1 MRASTVVAG
10 SPAGAQVWA
19 VLELSGFIVGDPSQT
34 AFARYILN
42 NIIGSVQMNPQWEA
56 RQAQTTRDIS
66 GAVTRALHQMA
77 ASIAQHA
84 REQASH
90 DQIDVMSG
98 WEARNKTMDSIRER
112 RSEAI
117 TGTRAAND
125 DYLGVSHTVTNDYD
139 YYWYPAGGSIAR
151 TNTDTPPEYSNGWR
165 MMTTH

>member
-1 MRASTVVAG
+1 M
-10 SPAGAQVWA
+10 
-19 VLELSGFIVGDPSQT
+19 
-34 AFARYILN
+34 LN

-66 GAVTRALHQMA
+66 GAVTRAVHHMA
-77 ASIAQHA
+77 ASIAPHA

-117 TGTRAAND
+117 TGTRTVND

-139 YYWYPAGGSIAR
+139 FYWTRPDGSIAR
-151 TNTDTPPEYSNGWR
+151 THTDTPPDYSNGWR